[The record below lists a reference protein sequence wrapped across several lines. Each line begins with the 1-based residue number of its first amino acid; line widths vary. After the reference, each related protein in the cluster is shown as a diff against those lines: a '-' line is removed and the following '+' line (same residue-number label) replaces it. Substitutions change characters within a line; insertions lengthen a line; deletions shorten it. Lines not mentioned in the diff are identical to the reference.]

1 MGGALLSSVSPASS
15 DDGGVT
21 GSGGGGAPL
30 WSPGKPPS
38 RVQKEADS
46 SPETISPTTSET
58 GYFAN
63 QPLAAERD
71 FPAKEDPKTPE
82 DQEIQTPEPNKPQRT
97 FSKSTL
103 RAAARALLNNTVT
116 SVGIAPPALT
126 LSAYPGPGAV
136 LRHQP
141 SLPIIIPTSVPVAIP
156 VPQVQGLSA
165 ISGSTTHNFI
175 SSMQS
180 MSLNP
185 KEENL
190 HTTQKV
196 SKPPDC
202 SRLWVLSR

>member
-15 DDGGVT
+15 DDGSVT

-30 WSPGKPPS
+30 WSPGKRPS
-38 RVQKEADS
+38 QVQKEVEMAS

-58 GYFAN
+58 GDSTN
-63 QPLAAERD
+63 PPLAAERD
-71 FPAKEDPKTPE
+71 SPAKEAPKTPE
-82 DQEIQTPEPNKPQRT
+82 DQEIQPPEPNKPQRT

-103 RAAARALLNNTVT
+103 RAAARALLNSTVT

-180 MSLNP
+180 MNLNP

-196 SKPPDC
+196 SKPPD
-202 SRLWVLSR
+202 